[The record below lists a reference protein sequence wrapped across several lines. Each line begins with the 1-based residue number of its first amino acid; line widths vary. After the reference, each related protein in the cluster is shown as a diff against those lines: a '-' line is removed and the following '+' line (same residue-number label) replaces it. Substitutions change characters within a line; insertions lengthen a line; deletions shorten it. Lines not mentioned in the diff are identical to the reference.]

1 MTSYRNRSI
10 SEDGFKQQN
19 NDSYSADMIYPEAE
33 EYALEY
39 DLNYGS
45 NPVAYERAYEAF
57 NAATNNQPSYGIRY
71 DGQESNGES
80 YRGLGPQGYQRSDER
95 IQEDINDDLT
105 WNDAIDA
112 TRIQVTVNDGQ
123 VTLEGTVR
131 ESHEKRLASEIA
143 EAVNGVKDV
152 RNLLQVAEETPQ
164 EDDGE
169 AAITWQD
176 YIEPIQE
183 V

>member
-10 SEDGFKQQN
+10 SGDGFKQQN
-19 NDSYSADMIYPEAE
+19 IDQNAEQMIYPEAE
-33 EYALEY
+33 EFALEY

-57 NAATNNQPSYGIRY
+57 NAATNAQPSYGIRY

-112 TRIQVTVNDGQ
+112 THIQVTVNNGQ
-123 VTLEGTVR
+123 VILEGTVR
-131 ESHEKRLASEIA
+131 EPHEKQLAAEIA
-143 EAVNGVKDV
+143 EAVNGVRDI
-152 RNLLQVAEETPQ
+152 RNLLQVADVNSQEEDEEATP
-164 EDDGE
+164 
-169 AAITWQD
+169 TWQE

-183 V
+183 A